1 MRAHAPVR
9 SQPGSTMQGV
19 LFGLFKDLAT
29 AERVHAQL
37 MANGIAP
44 DAAVLHHQDVPIA
57 GGREEKPGQARP
69 RDQPGVLSGLFQSLF
84 DSSGEMDDSASTH
97 SFRQALHRGDY
108 AVSVNVASEAEM
120 AMAEK
125 LFTENGA
132 VLQLH
137 PDA

>member
-1 MRAHAPVR
+1 
-9 SQPGSTMQGV
+9 MQGV
-19 LFGLFKDLAT
+19 LFGLFKNLAT
-29 AERVHAQL
+29 AETVYAQL
-37 MANGIAP
+37 LAHGIPP

-57 GGREEKPGQARP
+57 GAREEKPGSARP
-69 RDQPGVLSGLFQSLF
+69 RDQPGLLSGLFSSLF
-84 DSSGEMDDSASTH
+84 DSGGEMDDTASTG

-108 AVSVNVASEAEM
+108 AVSVNVQSAAEM

-137 PDA
+137 PGAGT